1 MKNNHS
7 HISNIFIVSAS
18 VVIVLAGIKMAASIV
33 VPFLLALFLAIIL
46 TPLFLWLKK
55 IGLGELFSLL
65 SIVLLLF
72 IIIGSLV
79 TVVGNSI
86 QDFSVNIPFYEE
98 KLRTD
103 LGNLLEKLNGFGLHI
118 PKADIISMFQTDSI
132 MRYIAST
139 LKSLGSLLTNSFMII
154 LTVTFMLM
162 ELSQFSIKLQTAN
175 QNGFKQFK
183 EVSNKIKYYMLLK
196 ALISVAT
203 GVIVTIM
210 LELIGVHYSILWG
223 LVAFLLNFIP
233 NIGSIIAA
241 VPAVLMAMVQFNF
254 GIAFLITIGY
264 IVINIVIG
272 SIVEPK
278 VLGKGLGLS
287 PLVIFL
293 SLIFWGWLLG
303 SIGMLL
309 SIPLTIMIKITL
321 DSQENTRW
329 ISIMLGTG
337 KDTEARK

>member
-1 MKNNHS
+1 MLENS
-7 HISNIFIVSAS
+7 SRVGNIVVISAS
-18 VVIVLAGIKMAASIV
+18 IVIVLAGIKMAASIV

-46 TPLFLWLKK
+46 TPLFLWLKR

-65 SIVLLLF
+65 TIIFLLVV
-72 IIIGSLV
+72 IISSLV

-86 QDFSVNIPFYEE
+86 QDFTQNIPFYEE
-98 KLRTD
+98 KLRGD
-103 LGNLLEKLNGFGLHI
+103 LGDLLEQLNSFGLHI

-162 ELSQFSIKLQTAN
+162 ELSQFSNKLQRAN
-175 QNGFKQFK
+175 KNSFRQFIQ
-183 EVSNKIKYYMLLK
+183 VSNKIKYYMLLK

-203 GVIVTIM
+203 GVVVTLM
-210 LELIGVHYSILWG
+210 LELIGVHYSVLWG

-254 GIAFLITIGY
+254 GIAFLIALGY
-264 IVINIVIG
+264 ITINIVIG
-272 SIVEPK
+272 SIIEPK

-321 DSQENTRW
+321 DSQPNTRW

-337 KDTEARK
+337 KETKLK